1 MPSSGYV
8 SETVS
13 VTGYLLI
20 KIDLV
25 AGQSNR
31 YRKMSTGNSEFTAEF
46 FDESSRAWMA
56 NKVRRGA
63 SMAYKCEAKT
73 KAGNVCVCSAV
84 MKNPMDPRLC
94 AKHKHSKL
102 D

>member
-1 MPSSGYV
+1 
-8 SETVS
+8 
-13 VTGYLLI
+13 LI
-20 KIDLV
+20 KIDLA
-25 AGQSNR
+25 AGQIIR
-31 YRKMSTGNSEFTAEF
+31 YRKMSTGNEEFTAEF

-73 KAGNVCVCSAV
+73 KTGNACVCSAV